1 MKYQKVKGHWNYCFI
16 FSDGM
21 FYVGESGDKYC
32 CERWQPSRYKETVVQ
47 PYIERDGW
55 ENIRKV
61 VLCDGL
67 TETQALQ
74 LENLLILE
82 ARKGGWCIN
91 KQRSGGYQRDNPKEY
106 RQQWYKDHREEK
118 LEYQKQYHKNN
129 PDYRK
134 KWFKKH
140 RDEHL
145 EKMKLYN
152 EQRRSTPEG
161 KIYGRVANFNRLHP
175 DKVIETPKEAKN
187 KYLEYGYIPS
197 YIKTDDLI

>member
-21 FYVGESGDKYC
+21 FYIGESGDKYC
-32 CERWQPSRYKETVVQ
+32 CERWQPSRYKNTVVA
-47 PYIERDGW
+47 PYIEKEGW

-67 TETQALQ
+67 TKEQALQ
-74 LENLLILE
+74 LEDLLILE
-82 ARKGGWCIN
+82 ASKGGWCIN
-91 KQRSGGYQRDNPKEY
+91 KQRSGNITSNRCEYYKQIYRDK
-106 RQQWYKDHREEK
+106 RIEK

-175 DKVIETPKEAKN
+175 DKVIETPLEAKN

-197 YIKTDDLI
+197 YIKNDDLV